1 MTGPLTARLRV
12 DRSLRQGRKVPQ
24 HLYAQLGDEPDD
36 ADPSIGWAK
45 TAEHARIACAAVT
58 DGQPLPGARWRCSGG
73 LIYTGRPIRLT
84 ADWDLAVI
92 SDEWALRI
100 VTAINGQVD
109 DA

>member
-1 MTGPLTARLRV
+1 MTDLLTATLRP
-12 DRSLRQGRKVPQ
+12 GTRKPQ
-24 HLYAQLGDEPDD
+24 HLYAQLGDEPND

-45 TAEHARIACAAVT
+45 NPEHARIACTAVT
-58 DGQPLPGARWRCSGG
+58 DRQSLPGARWRCSGG

-84 ADWDLAVI
+84 ADWDLAVV

-100 VTAINGQVD
+100 VAAVNGQVG